1 MYIIKTEQTFAAA
14 HFLKGYEGKCSNLHG
29 HEWKVE
35 ARIFSEGLIPEGS
48 CRDMVMDFSDL
59 KQALTDLLEPFDHV
73 TIAEAG
79 SLAPRTLEAF
89 SEEGF
94 TVVEVPFR
102 PTAESFA
109 RYFYEE
115 LKKAGYPVS
124 DVTVYET
131 SGNSAIYR
139 EESTC

>member
-14 HFLKGYEGKCSNLHG
+14 HFLKGYQGKCSNLHG
-29 HEWKVE
+29 HEWRVE
-35 ARIFSEGLIPEGS
+35 VRVASGELTPEGS
-48 CRDMVMDFSDL
+48 DRDMVIDFGDL
-59 KQALTDLLEPFDHV
+59 KQTLSDLLAPFDHV

-89 SEEGF
+89 RDEGF

-115 LKKAGYPVS
+115 LKKTGCPVY
-124 DVTVYET
+124 DVTVYE
-131 SGNSAIYR
+131 SPGNSALYR
-139 EESTC
+139 EESPC